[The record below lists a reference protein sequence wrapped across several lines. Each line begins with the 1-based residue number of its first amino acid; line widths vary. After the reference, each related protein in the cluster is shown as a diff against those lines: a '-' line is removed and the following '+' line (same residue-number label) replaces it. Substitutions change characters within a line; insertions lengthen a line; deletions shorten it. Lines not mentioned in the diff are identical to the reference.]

1 LPGIKNS
8 LKVEDVVTF
17 ITEERLYRRL
27 VFKFPSKTEIRY
39 ARPSRST
46 YEVILTLR
54 PNSYFTHLSALFL
67 HGLSDNPDNKIYLNW
82 EQKSKSVLSSELTQ
96 DGINNAFA
104 RPQRIPKQGKAS
116 IDGYDVFILNGKQTE
131 QLGVIQIVN
140 DQLGTVRVTDIERT
154 LIDST
159 VRPEY
164 AGGVKTV
171 LESYKIAKQR
181 KMISESKIVSY
192 LKSLCFIYPYH
203 QAIGFYMD
211 RCQMYSKKTLKSLL
225 SFPIE
230 FDFYLGYNMKDMEYS
245 PRWRMFFPKD
255 F

>member
-1 LPGIKNS
+1 
-8 LKVEDVVTF
+8 
-17 ITEERLYRRL
+17 
-27 VFKFPSKTEIRY
+27 
-39 ARPSRST
+39 
-46 YEVILTLR
+46 VILTLR

-67 HGLSDNPDNKIYLNW
+67 HGLSGNPDNKIYLNW

-96 DGINNAFA
+96 EGIKNAFS
-104 RPQRIPKQGKAS
+104 RPQRIPKQGKAA

-131 QLGVIQIVN
+131 QLGVMQIVN
-140 DQLGTVRVTDIERT
+140 DQLGAVRVTDIERT

-171 LESYKIAKQR
+171 LESFKIAKQR

-192 LKSLCFIYPYH
+192 LETLCYIYPYH

-211 RCQMYSKKTLKSLL
+211 RCQMYSKKTLESLQ

-245 PRWRMFFPKD
+245 PRWRIFFPKD